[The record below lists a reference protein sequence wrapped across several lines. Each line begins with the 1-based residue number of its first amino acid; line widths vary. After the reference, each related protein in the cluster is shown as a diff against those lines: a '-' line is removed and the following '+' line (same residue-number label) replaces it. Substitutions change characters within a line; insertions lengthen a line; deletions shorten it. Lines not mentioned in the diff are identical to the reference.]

1 MNIEARPQGAFTTND
16 AYLRAYSMIGLA
28 DLVKSHGH
36 DVEPLIK
43 EAGLPLEALT
53 DQDSLISYRRHA
65 MLMEIAAQKLG
76 RPSFAL
82 EWALSLS
89 PAFHN
94 LGPLT
99 LLEFFTTT
107 LEDWIDLGIKSLS
120 YHTNGFNFRKV
131 PQTTPGETVYR
142 YAADSFVLS
151 SRQQTEHIF
160 AITCLLARRVT
171 NLPDRNPLVVK
182 FSHSAPADPTLH
194 HDIFRCEIE
203 FDTGVDEFVFSE
215 DLLSAR

>member
-16 AYLRAYSMIGLA
+16 AYLRAYSLIGLA

-65 MLMEIAAQKLG
+65 MLMEIAAQKLD

-94 LGPLT
+94 LG
-99 LLEFFTTT
+99 LE
-107 LEDWIDLGIKSLS
+107 L
-120 YHTNGFNFRKV
+120 
-131 PQTTPGETVYR
+131 
-142 YAADSFVLS
+142 
-151 SRQQTEHIF
+151 
-160 AITCLLARRVT
+160 
-171 NLPDRNPLVVK
+171 
-182 FSHSAPADPTLH
+182 
-194 HDIFRCEIE
+194 
-203 FDTGVDEFVFSE
+203 
-215 DLLSAR
+215 